1 MSFGMTKPDPDIKEA
16 IHEAYGKN
24 IIIFAAASNEGGNHD
39 VTYPARNPE
48 VIPIFSTDGKGNKS
62 DFNPNPIK
70 SGSFAIL
77 GEGIESSWTTCNEPK
92 TTVLTKFK
100 SGTSYACPVAAG
112 MASLMLDFV
121 KLHRQSWYP
130 ELRSRLGITKAFDL
144 MEYKREEYN
153 YLYPWRKL
161 FHEGA
166 SSDSI
171 LSKIFEEVTN

>member
-24 IIIFAAASNEGGNHD
+24 IIIFAAASNEGGNQD

-70 SGSFAIL
+70 IGSFAIL

-121 KLHRQSWYP
+121 KLHGQPWYP
-130 ELRSRLGITKAFDL
+130 ELHSRSGIIKAFNL
-144 MEYKREEYN
+144 MGFKREKYN
-153 YLYPWRKL
+153 YLCPWRKL
-161 FHEGA
+161 FQEGA
-166 SSDSI
+166 LSDSI
-171 LSKIFEEVTN
+171 LSKISEEVNN

>member
-1 MSFGMTKPDPDIKEA
+1 MTKPDRDIKEA
-16 IHEAYGKN
+16 IHEAYCKD
-24 IIIFAAASNEGGNHD
+24 IIIFAAASNEGGNQD
-39 VTYPARNPE
+39 VTYPARDSE
-48 VIPIFSTDGKGNKS
+48 VIPIFSTDGKGSKS

-77 GEGIESSWTTCNEPK
+77 GEGIESSWTTCNDPE
-92 TTVLTKFK
+92 TTVLTKFN

-121 KLHRQSWYP
+121 KLHGQSWYP
-130 ELRSRLGITKAFDL
+130 QLHSRSGITKAFDL
-144 MEYKREEYN
+144 MEVEREGYN
-153 YLYPWRKL
+153 YLCPWRKL

-171 LSKIFEEVTN
+171 LHKIFEEVTN